1 MGSNSATSGG
11 EVENCTSSFDT
22 QSSMTSPVMTTAH
35 TMSSTLEQATSNTLI
50 TVNSA
55 HDAFGNYTSSFYSSP
70 DSSKSQLSSSA
81 SRLSSNSND
90 GSSEDVVSNIWKNT
104 GNYDIWK
111 SGICM
116 FNKPTPSYHDMNV
129 TATNARSVTNINSP
143 KRLPQTEGMAIPATQ
158 YPPPGFTNNNIIN
171 ANQQNGFPRV
181 QVNNGTTAAAVSK
194 MWGPQYQPHQNKQQL
209 LPNGVSMDNFYR
221 FPSQVP
227 PPQLL
232 TTQPYLHQFPFS
244 YPHQQAHPM
253 FCQQQQQ
260 QQQQQSPALPI
271 FSFPTRLSRM
281 SSSPGSQIRQN
292 QASLS
297 NSHAVSQA
305 FIDSTAGMASSPS
318 SSSASSGSLSVAV
331 GSSSDVWRHVEVAT
345 TSSGTCV
352 TTSGC
357 EMNSHVVGRHI
368 NSRIQRGHQPVGST
382 SSPISLNQFISPHQ
396 SIIGSAMSSSASH
409 HSIWSPR
416 AMMNTSGSS
425 IDDENQATVGE
436 DLLGLRNIWDMPD
449 NSS

>member
-1 MGSNSATSGG
+1 
-11 EVENCTSSFDT
+11 
-22 QSSMTSPVMTTAH
+22 
-35 TMSSTLEQATSNTLI
+35 
-50 TVNSA
+50 
-55 HDAFGNYTSSFYSSP
+55 
-70 DSSKSQLSSSA
+70 
-81 SRLSSNSND
+81 
-90 GSSEDVVSNIWKNT
+90 
-104 GNYDIWK
+104 
-111 SGICM
+111 
-116 FNKPTPSYHDMNV
+116 MNV

-260 QQQQQSPALPI
+260 QQQSPALPI

-305 FIDSTAGMASSPS
+305 FIDSTAG
-318 SSSASSGSLSVAV
+318 
-331 GSSSDVWRHVEVAT
+331 
-345 TSSGTCV
+345 
-352 TTSGC
+352 
-357 EMNSHVVGRHI
+357 
-368 NSRIQRGHQPVGST
+368 RGEQ
-382 SSPISLNQFISPHQ
+382 LNNKYVHLLYS
-396 SIIGSAMSSSASH
+396 
-409 HSIWSPR
+409 
-416 AMMNTSGSS
+416 
-425 IDDENQATVGE
+425 QA
-436 DLLGLRNIWDMPD
+436 
-449 NSS
+449 